1 MSKTV
6 QIRDI
11 SEETYSLLRQRA
23 AESGMSV
30 PELLRR
36 EVDRMVSRP
45 SMREWLDRTASRGWT
60 PVTLDTVSA
69 LDELRGPWPTD
80 AGR

>member
-1 MSKTV
+1 VPKTV

-11 SEETYSLLRQRA
+11 DDDVYAALLRRA
-23 AESGMSV
+23 AESGMTV

-36 EVDRMVSRP
+36 EVTRLAARPTMAEWLERTRRRP
-45 SMREWLDRTASRGWT
+45 S
-60 PVTLDTVSA
+60 PVTADEVVAA
-69 LDELRGPWPTD
+69 LDELRGEWPD